1 MGTLELSNLIQLE
14 INENLRNI
22 SIPKKGVVFGVD
34 GDIEVNRVAFVF
46 PRYYSNFDMT
56 EFSARVNYVNANGEA
71 NYYEADDMSSDDGD
85 TATFSWLMTSDV
97 TSYIGEVRF
106 SVLLYKRLDERY
118 VKKFGTRPATG
129 RVLEGLDVESYV
141 TPEQQLTL
149 IEKME
154 KKFDAYVE
162 AKMLSV
168 NHGIEDA
175 KNGALD
181 VIEEAKNDVD
191 SFIASSK
198 SEIDS
203 LLSSSLD
210 DIKNLTDI
218 SKLNISTLTDE
229 KLASLDEETVR
240 QLKNIELA
248 GVEETEKIR
257 TAFSSAVSDIQ
268 TEGQKQADAVDSH
281 GDSKIKEINDSTATS
296 LANINSISEKQVE
309 AIQLEG
315 TKQTSSVNSEG
326 NKQVSAVASAG
337 ATEVTKVK
345 KASSTALSDIGS
357 AKESSISE
365 ITAKGTEQV
374 KTIKDT
380 SASEI
385 SKVQEAGISQVK
397 SVSDEGKIQID
408 GVKSEGE
415 KQVQSVSAKG
425 TQSLQDIDTAKT
437 AAVKS
442 VNDQTKPIIDKVE
455 QLKQNVNDKSDSVDE
470 AYEQMKKLHCIE
482 ISEKAPT
489 NERAGLWVNPE
500 SNEEINIPEIKDEEV
515 SGIDTWSSQKIN
527 HEIDSLKEDIVNNV
541 DEIRNNGF
549 VRMRRINL
557 FDNSSDKLTNGRI
570 YSDRKITGNGK
581 TSDYIQIKP
590 GRYIIYSTNKYEVFC
605 TNVYDTG
612 KNILRT
618 YTNYTTMI
626 VLEDGDCFVRISCT
640 DSQLQSIM
648 FISLDDY
655 YYYALLDGG
664 SIKYYAYDDLVT
676 DDVYPGFEKSHKLFV
691 EEVMEPL
698 KAKHIEVFKDY
709 GNINLLGKA
718 IEGKYWH
725 ASSFKSFAANET
737 WRCYPEIHL
746 NLTAQGENYYVPVGG
761 IYIDIWAIADA
772 GIKKLGAI
780 SATQYATELRKF
792 TISKTGVTE
801 KYNSAGVKEAD
812 IKFDAEYDRVILL
825 VSSTHKVSVLT
836 KFKDVTEYCD
846 SSYKRVEF
854 ADTCKKYL
862 INQIVSESTAFSE
875 QIKSLTRPLYGK
887 TLIVFGDSEM
897 QYLTDT
903 AENID
908 MYKNLLSIDTYKS
921 YAIAGNT
928 WEANEG
934 DTNAETCT
942 TGIHGQL
949 NRLFLDISKGVIDKE
964 NIGGIIWMMG
974 TNGRKQGEFWE
985 TEGTSVNTDI
995 TCMCGAMNVFFN
1007 RILTNFTSTEIR
1019 LMGIIPIQGKGR
1031 NEYFGDKGLMVRHN
1045 FIRDA
1050 HRCWSIP
1057 FLDLQYEAEIPATTL
1072 LNCDNGTM
1080 GDVVHWSKLGMQIGI
1095 RKICGKLISV

>member
-168 NHGIEDA
+168 NHDIEDA

-181 VIEEAKNDVD
+181 AIEEAKNDVD

-210 DIKNLTDI
+210 DIKNLTDT

-268 TEGQKQADAVDSH
+268 AEGQKQADAVDSH

-309 AIQLEG
+309 AIRLEG
-315 TKQTSSVNSEG
+315 TKQMSSVSSEG
-326 NKQVSAVASAG
+326 NKQVSTVASAG

-345 KASSTALSDIGS
+345 KASSIALSDIAS
-357 AKESSISE
+357 VKESSISE

-385 SKVQEAGISQVK
+385 SKVQAAGTSQVK

-482 ISEKAPT
+482 ISEEAPT
-489 NERAGLWVNPE
+489 NERAGLWVNPK

-527 HEIDSLKEDIVNNV
+527 HEIDSLNEDKITKPAEAPTIGKIIRVKSINEDGTFVCEWADSDIQINGQTIVQNGIAEIPIAQKNKQYGLFCILNNYNLLGFSNDNNLPIIKIATERNISNRDNINSLGV
-541 DEIRNNGF
+541 GGVIDSYNFDKAVKAAMCDGKGAMWTADEQKASLERQGIYDWEL
-549 VRMRRINL
+549 L
-557 FDNSSDKLTNGRI
+557 FDSTLEEDVIQYVHQFQNPFKVKKLLFIVDSPITDLATEKSIYVFWNKTKKYDYPMSIAWKSGAKGKASRWYTFIDIIEDYSIAHSYGMLINSSSWYMNAADN
-570 YSDRKITGNGK
+570 
-581 TSDYIQIKP
+581 IKP
-590 GRYIIYSTNKYEVFC
+590 NSESYASQMIKEKLLSTIC
-605 TNVYDTG
+605 
-612 KNILRT
+612 
-618 YTNYTTMI
+618 
-626 VLEDGDCFVRISCT
+626 
-640 DSQLQSIM
+640 LQSIQQ
-648 FISLDDY
+648 
-655 YYYALLDGG
+655 DGG
-664 SIKYYAYDDLVT
+664 SIDKGT
-676 DDVYPGFEKSHKLFV
+676 
-691 EEVMEPL
+691 
-698 KAKHIEVFKDY
+698 HI
-709 GNINLLGKA
+709 LL
-718 IEGKYWH
+718 Y
-725 ASSFKSFAANET
+725 
-737 WRCYPEIHL
+737 
-746 NLTAQGENYYVPVGG
+746 
-761 IYIDIWAIADA
+761 
-772 GIKKLGAI
+772 GIKG
-780 SATQYATELRKF
+780 
-792 TISKTGVTE
+792 
-801 KYNSAGVKEAD
+801 
-812 IKFDAEYDRVILL
+812 
-825 VSSTHKVSVLT
+825 
-836 KFKDVTEYCD
+836 
-846 SSYKRVEF
+846 
-854 ADTCKKYL
+854 
-862 INQIVSESTAFSE
+862 
-875 QIKSLTRPLYGK
+875 
-887 TLIVFGDSEM
+887 
-897 QYLTDT
+897 
-903 AENID
+903 
-908 MYKNLLSIDTYKS
+908 
-921 YAIAGNT
+921 
-928 WEANEG
+928 
-934 DTNAETCT
+934 
-942 TGIHGQL
+942 
-949 NRLFLDISKGVIDKE
+949 
-964 NIGGIIWMMG
+964 
-974 TNGRKQGEFWE
+974 
-985 TEGTSVNTDI
+985 
-995 TCMCGAMNVFFN
+995 
-1007 RILTNFTSTEIR
+1007 
-1019 LMGIIPIQGKGR
+1019 
-1031 NEYFGDKGLMVRHN
+1031 
-1045 FIRDA
+1045 
-1050 HRCWSIP
+1050 
-1057 FLDLQYEAEIPATTL
+1057 
-1072 LNCDNGTM
+1072 
-1080 GDVVHWSKLGMQIGI
+1080 
-1095 RKICGKLISV
+1095 

>member
-154 KKFDAYVE
+154 KKIDAYVE

-168 NHGIEDA
+168 NHDIEDA

-181 VIEEAKNDVD
+181 AIEEAKNDVD

-210 DIKNLTDI
+210 DIKNLADT

-229 KLASLDEETVR
+229 KLASLDKETVR

-268 TEGQKQADAVDSH
+268 AEGQKQADAVDSH

-315 TKQTSSVNSEG
+315 TKQASSVSSEG
-326 NKQVSAVASAG
+326 NKQVSTVVSAG
-337 ATEVTKVK
+337 TTEVTKVK

-385 SKVQEAGISQVK
+385 SKVQETGISQVK

-482 ISEKAPT
+482 ISEETPT

-515 SGIDTWSSQKIN
+515 SDIDTWSSQKIN
-527 HEIDSLKEDIVNNV
+527 HEIDSLKEDLSNKITKFYASNQGENHLA
-541 DEIRNNGF
+541 DSDDGKIQDMMICGRSEQKQYKG
-549 VRMRRINL
+549 INL
-557 FDNSSDKLTNGRI
+557 FPPNTGYGEFVEVSIPKGTKVFAITDGTNSSGGNFRFFNADKTESMWFGIDKDTTMSTNILNIDAKYAQNLIKKGFDLSKICLGIGNEPI
-570 YSDRKITGNGK
+570 YEPYVGGQPSP
-581 TSDYIQIKP
+581 SPDYPQQIKSV
-590 GRYIIYSTNKYEVFC
+590 GDGGSVAVKV
-605 TNVYDTG
+605 TG
-612 KNILRT
+612 KNLL
-618 YTNYTTMI
+618 NP
-626 VLEDGDCFVRISCT
+626 
-640 DSQLQSIM
+640 
-648 FISLDDY
+648 
-655 YYYALLDGG
+655 ALLNSTFSAEGISAKQNSDGRYTISGTPIVDG
-664 SIKYYAYDDLVT
+664 SI
-676 DDVYPGFEKSHKLFV
+676 
-691 EEVMEPL
+691 
-698 KAKHIEVFKDY
+698 
-709 GNINLLGKA
+709 N
-718 IEGKYWH
+718 
-725 ASSFKSFAANET
+725 T
-737 WRCYPEIHL
+737 WICGGW
-746 NLTAQGENYYVPVGG
+746 NNTVP
-761 IYIDIWAIADA
+761 I
-772 GIKKLGAI
+772 
-780 SATQYATELRKF
+780 F
-792 TISKTGVTE
+792 TIPPGSYYSNVLIFYYDGKNRTSKQNAFTLLEPFRVTGVMYSKEYAINE
-801 KYNSAGVKEAD
+801 KYNFLIAPQLEQGSTATSYSPYREQLLTLPTPTGLLAIPVASGGNVTINGQQYIAD
-812 IKFDAEYDRVILL
+812 YVDIERGKAVRIV
-825 VSSTHKVSVLT
+825 
-836 KFKDVTEYCD
+836 D
-846 SSYKRVEF
+846 SSKLDNTQSIIDKTEWLL
-854 ADTCKKYL
+854 AEPQEIDLATE
-862 INQIVSESTAFSE
+862 QITAFKELATYYPVTNISVNSDQLDGYTVFNYPISMAE
-875 QIKSLTRPLYGK
+875 GWNYIKQQLNDNRDY
-887 TLIVFGDSEM
+887 I
-897 QYLTDT
+897 Y
-903 AENID
+903 D
-908 MYKNLLSIDTYKS
+908 MDAKAQDIDTQAAEAYVNS
-921 YAIAGNT
+921 EYAVA
-928 WEANEG
+928 
-934 DTNAETCT
+934 
-942 TGIHGQL
+942 L
-949 NRLFLDISKGVIDKE
+949 
-964 NIGGIIWMMG
+964 
-974 TNGRKQGEFWE
+974 
-985 TEGTSVNTDI
+985 TELEV
-995 TCMCGAMNVFFN
+995 
-1007 RILTNFTSTEIR
+1007 
-1019 LMGIIPIQGKGR
+1019 
-1031 NEYFGDKGLMVRHN
+1031 
-1045 FIRDA
+1045 
-1050 HRCWSIP
+1050 
-1057 FLDLQYEAEIPATTL
+1057 
-1072 LNCDNGTM
+1072 
-1080 GDVVHWSKLGMQIGI
+1080 
-1095 RKICGKLISV
+1095 

>member
-1 MGTLELSNLIQLE
+1 MELSNLIQLE

-162 AKMLSV
+162 TKMLSV
-168 NHGIEDA
+168 NHDIEDA

-181 VIEEAKNDVD
+181 AIEEAKNDVD

-210 DIKNLTDI
+210 DIKNLTDT

-281 GDSKIKEINDSTATS
+281 GDIKIKEINDSTATS

-374 KTIKDT
+374 KIIKDAST
-380 SASEI
+380 SEI
-385 SKVQEAGISQVK
+385 SKVQAAGTSQVK

-482 ISEKAPT
+482 ISEEAPT
-489 NERAGLWVNPE
+489 NERTGLWVNPK

-515 SGIDTWSSQKIN
+515 SDIDTWSSQKIN
-527 HEIDSLKEDIVNNV
+527 HEIDSLKED
-541 DEIRNNGF
+541 
-549 VRMRRINL
+549 
-557 FDNSSDKLTNGRI
+557 
-570 YSDRKITGNGK
+570 KITKPAEAPTIGK
-581 TSDYIQIKP
+581 
-590 GRYIIYSTNKYEVFC
+590 
-605 TNVYDTG
+605 
-612 KNILRT
+612 ILRVKSV
-618 YTNYTTMI
+618 N
-626 VLEDGDCFVRISCT
+626 EDGTFICEWA
-640 DSQLQSIM
+640 DSASDLDVQIDGKSI
-648 FISLDDY
+648 
-655 YYYALLDGG
+655 
-664 SIKYYAYDDLVT
+664 VQ
-676 DDVYPGFEKSHKLFV
+676 
-691 EEVMEPL
+691 
-698 KAKHIEVFKDY
+698 
-709 GNINLLGKA
+709 N
-718 IEGKYWH
+718 
-725 ASSFKSFAANET
+725 
-737 WRCYPEIHL
+737 
-746 NLTAQGENYYVPVGG
+746 
-761 IYIDIWAIADA
+761 
-772 GIKKLGAI
+772 
-780 SATQYATELRKF
+780 
-792 TISKTGVTE
+792 GV
-801 KYNSAGVKEAD
+801 
-812 IKFDAEYDRVILL
+812 
-825 VSSTHKVSVLT
+825 
-836 KFKDVTEYCD
+836 
-846 SSYKRVEF
+846 
-854 ADTCKKYL
+854 
-862 INQIVSESTAFSE
+862 
-875 QIKSLTRPLYGK
+875 
-887 TLIVFGDSEM
+887 
-897 QYLTDT
+897 
-903 AENID
+903 
-908 MYKNLLSIDTYKS
+908 
-921 YAIAGNT
+921 
-928 WEANEG
+928 
-934 DTNAETCT
+934 
-942 TGIHGQL
+942 
-949 NRLFLDISKGVIDKE
+949 
-964 NIGGIIWMMG
+964 
-974 TNGRKQGEFWE
+974 
-985 TEGTSVNTDI
+985 
-995 TCMCGAMNVFFN
+995 
-1007 RILTNFTSTEIR
+1007 
-1019 LMGIIPIQGKGR
+1019 
-1031 NEYFGDKGLMVRHN
+1031 
-1045 FIRDA
+1045 
-1050 HRCWSIP
+1050 
-1057 FLDLQYEAEIPATTL
+1057 AEIPLANRDNVLGVIKTIPYEFWGTGVGTNTTGQL
-1072 LNCDNGTM
+1072 QLYPASEKNIDAR
-1080 GDVVHWSKLGMQIGI
+1080 Q
-1095 RKICGKLISV
+1095 KINVSPISVKKFGLCCQSCHVRWKRCSMDSR

>member
-1 MGTLELSNLIQLE
+1 MELSNLIQLE

-106 SVLLYKRLDERY
+106 SVLLYKQLDERY

-168 NHGIEDA
+168 NHDIEDA

-181 VIEEAKNDVD
+181 AIEEAKNDVD

-210 DIKNLTDI
+210 DIKNLADT

-268 TEGQKQADAVDSH
+268 AEGQKQADAVDSH

-309 AIQLEG
+309 AIRLEG
-315 TKQTSSVNSEG
+315 TKQTSSVSSEG
-326 NKQVSAVASAG
+326 NKQLSTVASAG

-345 KASSTALSDIGS
+345 RASSTALSDIGS

-365 ITAKGTEQV
+365 ITEKGTEQV
-374 KTIKDT
+374 KIIKDT
-380 SASEI
+380 STSEI
-385 SKVQEAGISQVK
+385 SKVQAAGTSQVK

-415 KQVQSVSAKG
+415 KQVQLVSAKG

-455 QLKQNVNDKSDSVDE
+455 QLKQNVDDKSDSVDE
-470 AYEQMKKLHCIE
+470 TYEQMKKLHCIE
-482 ISEKAPT
+482 ISEEAPT
-489 NERAGLWVNPE
+489 NERAGLWVNPK

-527 HEIDSLKEDIVNNV
+527 HEIDSVKENKIEKPAEAPTIGKIIRVKSVN
-541 DEIRNNGF
+541 
-549 VRMRRINL
+549 
-557 FDNSSDKLTNGRI
+557 
-570 YSDRKITGNGK
+570 
-581 TSDYIQIKP
+581 
-590 GRYIIYSTNKYEVFC
+590 
-605 TNVYDTG
+605 
-612 KNILRT
+612 
-618 YTNYTTMI
+618 
-626 VLEDGDCFVRISCT
+626 EDGTFVCEWA
-640 DSQLQSIM
+640 DSASDLDVQIDGKSIVQNIIPMQL
-648 FISLDDY
+648 
-655 YYYALLDGG
+655 
-664 SIKYYAYDDLVT
+664 
-676 DDVYPGFEKSHKLFV
+676 
-691 EEVMEPL
+691 
-698 KAKHIEVFKDY
+698 
-709 GNINLLGKA
+709 
-718 IEGKYWH
+718 
-725 ASSFKSFAANET
+725 
-737 WRCYPEIHL
+737 
-746 NLTAQGENYYVPVGG
+746 
-761 IYIDIWAIADA
+761 
-772 GIKKLGAI
+772 
-780 SATQYATELRKF
+780 
-792 TISKTGVTE
+792 
-801 KYNSAGVKEAD
+801 
-812 IKFDAEYDRVILL
+812 
-825 VSSTHKVSVLT
+825 
-836 KFKDVTEYCD
+836 
-846 SSYKRVEF
+846 
-854 ADTCKKYL
+854 
-862 INQIVSESTAFSE
+862 ESTA
-875 QIKSLTRPLYGK
+875 T
-887 TLIVFGDSEM
+887 
-897 QYLTDT
+897 
-903 AENID
+903 
-908 MYKNLLSIDTYKS
+908 
-921 YAIAGNT
+921 
-928 WEANEG
+928 
-934 DTNAETCT
+934 
-942 TGIHGQL
+942 
-949 NRLFLDISKGVIDKE
+949 
-964 NIGGIIWMMG
+964 
-974 TNGRKQGEFWE
+974 
-985 TEGTSVNTDI
+985 
-995 TCMCGAMNVFFN
+995 
-1007 RILTNFTSTEIR
+1007 
-1019 LMGIIPIQGKGR
+1019 
-1031 NEYFGDKGLMVRHN
+1031 
-1045 FIRDA
+1045 
-1050 HRCWSIP
+1050 
-1057 FLDLQYEAEIPATTL
+1057 
-1072 LNCDNGTM
+1072 
-1080 GDVVHWSKLGMQIGI
+1080 
-1095 RKICGKLISV
+1095 

>member
-168 NHGIEDA
+168 NHDIEDA

-181 VIEEAKNDVD
+181 AIEEAKNDVD

-210 DIKNLTDI
+210 DIKNLTDT

-268 TEGQKQADAVDSH
+268 AEGQKQADAVDSH

-309 AIQLEG
+309 AIRLEG
-315 TKQTSSVNSEG
+315 TKQMSSVSSEG
-326 NKQVSAVASAG
+326 NKQVSTVASAG

-345 KASSTALSDIGS
+345 KASSIALSDIAS
-357 AKESSISE
+357 VKESSISE

-385 SKVQEAGISQVK
+385 SKVQAAGTSQVK

-482 ISEKAPT
+482 ISEEAPT
-489 NERAGLWVNPE
+489 NERAGLWVNPK

-527 HEIDSLKEDIVNNV
+527 HEIDSLNEDKITKPAEAPTIGKIIRVKSVNEDGTFVCEWADSGGSNLDVRIDGESIVQDGVAEIPLCTKTKEAGLISIDIYSSNGGLHRANNETGLIRIASATNNQI
-541 DEIRNNGF
+541 DERRNQFCPIVPKTIDYAVKAAMCDGKGAMWTADEQKASLE
-549 VRMRRINL
+549 RQGIYDWELL
-557 FDNSSDKLTNGRI
+557 FDSTLEEDVIQYVHQFQNPFKVKKLLFIVDSPITDLATEKSIYVFWNKTKKYDYPMSIAWKSGAKGKASRWYTFIDIIEDYSIAHSYGMLINSS
-570 YSDRKITGNGK
+570 SW
-581 TSDYIQIKP
+581 YINAADNIKP
-590 GRYIIYSTNKYEVFC
+590 NSESYASQMIKEKLLSTIC
-605 TNVYDTG
+605 
-612 KNILRT
+612 
-618 YTNYTTMI
+618 
-626 VLEDGDCFVRISCT
+626 
-640 DSQLQSIM
+640 LQSIQQ
-648 FISLDDY
+648 
-655 YYYALLDGG
+655 DGG
-664 SIKYYAYDDLVT
+664 SIDKGT
-676 DDVYPGFEKSHKLFV
+676 
-691 EEVMEPL
+691 
-698 KAKHIEVFKDY
+698 HI
-709 GNINLLGKA
+709 LL
-718 IEGKYWH
+718 Y
-725 ASSFKSFAANET
+725 
-737 WRCYPEIHL
+737 
-746 NLTAQGENYYVPVGG
+746 
-761 IYIDIWAIADA
+761 
-772 GIKKLGAI
+772 GIKG
-780 SATQYATELRKF
+780 
-792 TISKTGVTE
+792 
-801 KYNSAGVKEAD
+801 
-812 IKFDAEYDRVILL
+812 
-825 VSSTHKVSVLT
+825 
-836 KFKDVTEYCD
+836 
-846 SSYKRVEF
+846 
-854 ADTCKKYL
+854 
-862 INQIVSESTAFSE
+862 
-875 QIKSLTRPLYGK
+875 
-887 TLIVFGDSEM
+887 
-897 QYLTDT
+897 
-903 AENID
+903 
-908 MYKNLLSIDTYKS
+908 
-921 YAIAGNT
+921 
-928 WEANEG
+928 
-934 DTNAETCT
+934 
-942 TGIHGQL
+942 
-949 NRLFLDISKGVIDKE
+949 
-964 NIGGIIWMMG
+964 
-974 TNGRKQGEFWE
+974 
-985 TEGTSVNTDI
+985 
-995 TCMCGAMNVFFN
+995 
-1007 RILTNFTSTEIR
+1007 
-1019 LMGIIPIQGKGR
+1019 
-1031 NEYFGDKGLMVRHN
+1031 
-1045 FIRDA
+1045 
-1050 HRCWSIP
+1050 
-1057 FLDLQYEAEIPATTL
+1057 
-1072 LNCDNGTM
+1072 
-1080 GDVVHWSKLGMQIGI
+1080 
-1095 RKICGKLISV
+1095 